1 MSLCKLLV
9 VLQNAY
15 GVEEGYVPSYDRES
29 FRNCH
34 TARRLKEVLP
44 DNTEV
49 SIINSNPKVGDISSS
64 YFKPDI
70 DYVRK
75 QIEEIKPKVI
85 LFCGANGK
93 ILIEQIN
100 FPSSVHMP
108 HPAYRALTKKMTS
121 DTKERIKEL
130 L

>member
-1 MSLCKLLV
+1 MDKLLV

-15 GVEEGYVPSYDRES
+15 GVEDGYIPSYDRAS

-34 TARRLKEVLP
+34 TGRRLKEVLP
-44 DNTEV
+44 DGIIPE
-49 SIINSNPKVGDISSS
+49 IINSNPKVGDISSS

-75 QIEEIKPKVI
+75 RIEEIKPKVI

-93 ILIEQIN
+93 ILIEQIG
-100 FPSSVHMP
+100 FPNSVHMP

-121 DTKERIKEL
+121 DTKEKIKEL